1 MEKFPKTKISQL
13 FYPPEVEKARQERL
27 REKIPRGP
35 TLETLRTSIGDDVGG
50 IYREE
55 SVSAATTCPKSV
67 GSTKHKIQYWH
78 WQKYQKE
85 KFARE
90 NCKTPTHQT
99 SPCKTPTHQ
108 MSPCKT
114 PTHQISPCKTP
125 THQTSPDEARRKSRL
140 NVDQLNSHPRWN
152 KIPDIIIN

>member
-1 MEKFPKTKISQL
+1 MEKLPKTKISQL
-13 FYPPEVEKARQERL
+13 FYPPDVEKARQERL

-35 TLETLRTSIGDDVGG
+35 TLETSRTSIGDDVGT
-50 IYREE
+50 YREE
-55 SVSAATTCPKSV
+55 SVSAAMTCPKSV
-67 GSTKHKIQYWH
+67 GSTKHKIQYRH

-90 NCKTPTHQT
+90 SCRTPTHQT
-99 SPCKTPTHQ
+99 SPCRTPTHQ
-108 MSPCKT
+108 TSPCR
-114 PTHQISPCKTP
+114 TP
-125 THQTSPDEARRKSRL
+125 THQTSPDEARRKTRL